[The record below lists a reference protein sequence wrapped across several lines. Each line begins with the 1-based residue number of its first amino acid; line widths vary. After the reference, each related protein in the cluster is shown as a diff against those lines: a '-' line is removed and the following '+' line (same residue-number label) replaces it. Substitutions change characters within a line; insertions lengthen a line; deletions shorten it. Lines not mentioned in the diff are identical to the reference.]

1 MKNAKK
7 YIKVLR
13 LNQKMTLFVIVVLVI
28 PIIGFSTVTFNY
40 IEDVRVSD
48 KIKDIKLNM
57 AQSQSTIQKNVEM
70 CNMSTQVFLNS
81 KTLIDW
87 ACLFKEEKE
96 IAIEDKLKFYKNDI
110 ASLEKIVNSNP
121 YLYQIRVYIDSPT
134 VVEMMPI
141 LYSYNRLE
149 NLSWSKDKD
158 FKSGTWQ
165 FDYEDSLFSQYVYA
179 PTKHI
184 VSLVTEITSN
194 EYGRLGVIE
203 VATRMELL
211 FPQIY
216 HSTNEQWACFIDD
229 EGEVYAD
236 DREGLKWS
244 SYALRIFREIK
255 DKIGEG
261 YYEEMEIGGESVIVA
276 SQPVKEL
283 DGYLL
288 KIVSLKEDRAE
299 LNKIWSVFLVCLS
312 ICLLLVIILISRIIK
327 IMLKRLYKVISTVR
341 QVGNGDLNI
350 RVPEGGEDEI
360 GELGHQIN
368 RMLSRI
374 SGLMEES
381 IKRERLVKDSEIR
394 ALQNQINAHFIYNVL
409 ESVKM
414 MAEIE
419 ERYDISDALTSL
431 GKLLRYSMRWVKYN
445 VTIEEEIDYI
455 KNYLALINL
464 RFDYKIILS
473 ISMSEEILK
482 QAIPKMSLQ
491 PIIENAIYHGI
502 EELAEDTTIYIKGSI
517 KDKYCLI
524 EITDSGVGMTEE
536 EVITLR
542 RKIAGEIETKGSS
555 GNGLGLKNVQ
565 DRIKMNFGKEYGIS
579 VTSKEKCYTKVIV
592 KIPYKVGRG

>member
-7 YIKVLR
+7 YIKVLS
-13 LNQKMTLFVIVVLVI
+13 LNQKITLFVIVILVI
-28 PIIGFSTVTFNY
+28 PIIVFSAVTFNY

-87 ACLFKEEKE
+87 ANLFKEEKE
-96 IAIEDKLKFYKNDI
+96 IAIEDKLNFYKNDI

-141 LYSYNRLE
+141 LYSYDRLE
-149 NLSWSKDKD
+149 RLSWSKDKD
-158 FKSGTWQ
+158 FESSTWQ
-165 FDYEDSLFSQYVYA
+165 FDYEDNLFPHYVYT

-184 VSLVTEITSN
+184 VSLVTEITN
-194 EYGRLGVIE
+194 HEYGRLGVIE

-216 HSTNEQWACFIDD
+216 QSTNEQWACFIDS

-236 DREGLKWS
+236 TREGLKWS
-244 SYALRIFREIK
+244 TYVPRIFREIK
-255 DKIGEG
+255 DEIGEG
-261 YYEEMEIGGESVIVA
+261 YYEQMEVRGESVIVA
-276 SQPVKEL
+276 CQAVKEL

-288 KIVSLKEDRAE
+288 KIVSLKEDRTE
-299 LNKIWSVFLVCLS
+299 LNKIWNIFLVCLC
-312 ICLLLVIILISRIIK
+312 ICLLLVIILISHIIK

-341 QVGNGDLNI
+341 QVGNGDLSI
-350 RVPEGGEDEI
+350 RIPEGGEDEI
-360 GELGHQIN
+360 GELGYQIN

-414 MAEIE
+414 MAEIDE
-419 ERYDISDALTSL
+419 KYDISDALTSL
-431 GKLLRYSMRWVKYN
+431 GKLLRYSMRWVKRN
-445 VTIEEEIDYI
+445 VTIGEEIDYI

-464 RFDYKIILS
+464 RFDYRIILS

-482 QAIPKMSLQ
+482 QTIPKMSLQ

-517 KDKYCLI
+517 KEKYCLI

-536 EVITLR
+536 EVITLT
-542 RKIAGEIETKGSS
+542 RKIAGEIETEGSS

-579 VTSKEKCYTKVIV
+579 VISKEKCYTKVIV